1 MYDVLI
7 IGCGVSGAAAAY
19 MLARYDLRVGIL
31 ERSNDVANGTT
42 KANSAILHAGYDP
55 RPGSLMAR
63 LNRRGIAL
71 AGDICRRLD
80 VEYRALPSLVIAF
93 NERDMCEVRRLYQR
107 GLENGVSVKILSHDE
122 AMQVEPSLNPE
133 VVGAL
138 YSDECAIV
146 NPWEYATAMAEVA
159 VLNGA
164 ELFLEHTV
172 TGIDKEPDGTLTVK
186 TDKGSFR
193 TRYAVNAAGCFAGD
207 ICRMI
212 GDDRITAT
220 NYAGQ
225 YFVLDKSEGARVRS
239 VIFRCPDEKGF
250 KGVLVA
256 PTVHGNLL
264 VGPDASP
271 VPDGDFTATDSE
283 TLSMLRR
290 RGLES
295 VPGINYRNIIREYA
309 GVRPTTQYKD
319 FIIDVSPA
327 SPAFINLAGICSP
340 GLSAAPAIGEEA
352 VRLLGEQGLELK
364 PKSDFSD
371 SRPPVVRFAELSE
384 EEKRQVAAEDPAYGQ
399 IICRCETVT
408 EGEIVDAIHRPI
420 VPRSL
425 DAIKRR
431 CRAGM
436 GRCQGGFCSPR
447 VHAILAREL
456 GVSPEDITLDSQGS
470 YILTGSTKDLKGED
484 AE

>member
-1 MYDVLI
+1 MYDYDVLI
-7 IGCGVSGAAAAY
+7 IGCGISGAAAAY
-19 MLARYDLRVGIL
+19 MLARYDLKTGII

-55 RPGSLMAR
+55 APGSLMAR
-63 LNRRGIAL
+63 LNRRGISMAR
-71 AGDICRRLD
+71 DICRRLD
-80 VEYRALPSLVIAF
+80 IEYRPMPSLVIAF
-93 NERDMCEVRRLYQR
+93 NERDMNEVHRLYER
-107 GLENGVSVKILSHDE
+107 GIANGVSVRILSREE
-122 AMQVEPSLNPE
+122 ALAVEPSLNPD

-138 YSDECAIV
+138 FSDESAIV
-146 NPWEYATAMAEVA
+146 NPWEYATAMAETA
-159 VLNGA
+159 VLNGT
-164 ELFLEHTV
+164 ELMLEQLV
-172 TGIDKEPDGTLTVK
+172 TGIEKNEDGTLTGI

-193 TRYAVNAAGCFAGD
+193 TRFIVNAAGCFAGD
-207 ICRMI
+207 ICRMV
-212 GDDRITAT
+212 GDDRITQT

-225 YFVLDKSEGARVRS
+225 YYVLDKSEGARVGS
-239 VIFRCPDEKGF
+239 VIFRCPDENGF
-250 KGVLVA
+250 KGILVT

-271 VPDGDFTATDSE
+271 VSDGDNTATDSA
-283 TLSMLRR
+283 TLAMLKK

-295 VPGINYRNIIREYA
+295 VPGINFREVIHEYA

-327 SPAFINLAGICSP
+327 CPQLINLAGICSP

-352 VRLLGEQGLELK
+352 VRLLAEQGLELK
-364 PKSDFSD
+364 ERADFKD
-371 SRPPVVRFAELSE
+371 TRPPVIRFAELSE
-384 EEKRQVAAEDPAYGQ
+384 EEKQRVAAENPAYGR
-399 IICRCETVT
+399 IVCRCETVT
-408 EGEIVDAIHRPI
+408 EGEIVEAIHRPI
-420 VPRSL
+420 VPRSV

-456 GVSPEDITLDSQGS
+456 GVPMTEITLDSQGS
-470 YILTGSTKDLKGED
+470 FILTGCTKGADN
-484 AE
+484 